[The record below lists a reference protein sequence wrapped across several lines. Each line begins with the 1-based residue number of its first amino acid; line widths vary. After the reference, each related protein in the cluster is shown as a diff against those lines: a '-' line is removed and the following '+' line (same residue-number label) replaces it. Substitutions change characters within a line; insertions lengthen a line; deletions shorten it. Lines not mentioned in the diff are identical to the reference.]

1 MPDETLFSET
11 AIALAVMVAGLL
23 PIVCAGISKWGA
35 RDYDNHDPRAWLAR
49 QEGWRARANAAQS
62 NSLEAFPFFAA
73 AVVLALQGGV
83 DADTVAQWAWLFV
96 GLRLVYIFCYVTDRA
111 TVRSLVWMLGLAVV
125 IRLYVLAF

>member
-1 MPDETLFSET
+1 M
-11 AIALAVMVAGLL
+11 
-23 PIVCAGISKWGA
+23 
-35 RDYDNHDPRAWLAR
+35 
-49 QEGWRARANAAQS
+49 
-62 NSLEAFPFFAA
+62 
-73 AVVLALQGGV
+73 VLALQGGV

>member
-1 MPDETLFSET
+1 MTS
-11 AIALAVMVAGLL
+11 AALAVMVAGLL
-23 PIVCAGISKWGA
+23 PIVCAGIAKWKA
-35 RDYDNHDPRAWLAR
+35 RGYDNHDPRAWLAR
-49 QEGWRARANAAQS
+49 QEGWRARADAAQS

-73 AVVLALQGGV
+73 AVVLALQAGV